1 MSRFRGQRKLYRN
14 RKKGMVGGV
23 CAGLADY
30 FELDVVLMRIFF
42 VVALIVT
49 LQVAL
54 LFYIIACFALDNDPS
69 TLTDQQ
75 GRLDERFT
83 LRSAYERKSLLN
95 SVQDRFSAV
104 EVRIRRLEAYVTS
117 SKFKLRDEIDRL

>member
-1 MSRFRGQRKLYRN
+1 MSRFRGRRKLYRN
-14 RKKGMVGGV
+14 RKNGLVGGV

-30 FELDVVLMRIFF
+30 FEMDVVLVRIFF

-54 LFYIIACFALDNDPS
+54 LFYIVACFALDNDPD
-69 TLTDQQ
+69 TLMGSD
-75 GRLDERFT
+75 GRLNEKFT

-95 SVQDRFSAV
+95 SVQDRFTSV
-104 EVRIRRLEAYVTS
+104 ENRLQSLEAYVTS
-117 SKFKLRDEIDRL
+117 QRFRLRDEIDRL